1 MLGRKVIYFF
11 ILSTSSFFY
20 VFLDPYLSLQHHFFC
35 TSHNRNSY
43 ECRDSKDARRVSWAG
58 DTCGKE
64 ITNESMPS
72 SLPPLLSPSPCHLLL
87 FFLLVSFIDFFSPPA
102 LQLIGEY
109 LQIILLLLKLLL
121 HVLSVFSSFFFLYC
135 FSPPFLPPFLFVCF
149 FFFLI

>member
-1 MLGRKVIYFF
+1 MSSSIRISHSSITFSVLLTIQTVTSVGIAKMLEGCHGLETLLI
-11 ILSTSSFFY
+11 
-20 VFLDPYLSLQHHFFC
+20 
-35 TSHNRNSY
+35 
-43 ECRDSKDARRVSWAG
+43 RD
-58 DTCGKE
+58 CGKE

-121 HVLSVFSSFFFLYC
+121 HVLSVFSSFFFLY
-135 FSPPFLPPFLFVCF
+135 SPPFLPPFSFCLFL
-149 FFFLI
+149 FLFLFDLEIETVPS